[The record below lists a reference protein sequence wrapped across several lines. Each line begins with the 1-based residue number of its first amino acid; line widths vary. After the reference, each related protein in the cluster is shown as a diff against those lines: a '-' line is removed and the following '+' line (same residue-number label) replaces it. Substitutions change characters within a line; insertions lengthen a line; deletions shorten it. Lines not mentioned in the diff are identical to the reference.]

1 MSQQYA
7 PRKLKI
13 SGILAYPGISR
24 NGNLYTAKELEH
36 GDGVKVPFYDE
47 HEDFEEDADG
57 HPTGRILNLQPSGA
71 LNLHWNDDLQ
81 QLEYDGWVSSPRTI
95 NRIKN
100 GINKVSLAAE
110 PAYFEPGPDGTRVP
124 RGLRFFSASDVEKPG
139 LPLTTLNMAES
150 FRPKIMEYVVEGVNL
165 TVPDHVRGIV
175 LLESETFITSG
186 DLDDASR
193 EECDTVPKHD
203 AEESH
208 EPGETPDEA
217 PNATSTKL
225 TTPYEKEL
233 NSAARGRLANK
244 TFAVPP
250 KGDEE
255 DGKLP
260 LNDASHVAN
269 AIARFNQT
277 HFSSPEEKNTAR
289 AKIRA
294 AAKKFGV
301 EIGPDSPVAEESEAF
316 GSWPG
321 AGDSGTNPATTNLFH
336 KNQDPT
342 QPGYGLSTN
351 AGSGVMSDYGTVA
364 TRQEPQAPQG
374 VANQKANFQDPTRG
388 LADSTRGDGRIASA
402 VPDLGTPQVP
412 ATGPFVSTMP
422 YKGGQLARPIQALLN
437 NAGQTGERFVR
448 KIRES
453 ARANKSP
460 KARSRPMATR
470 LKEDSGEAEPAQD
483 SSVKQAAE
491 VADAPARATN
501 AGPQFTPYE
510 KLLNKV
516 SSGNASIQEMQ
527 KFAQMT
533 KKLKEEDLR
542 SDSFKGSQ
550 PGGMSPGMR
559 SVNHPIDG
567 NPIDEEEEDST
578 PADELA
584 GKEAREEEEA
594 GEIPVQKGPASSAA
608 NPSADG
614 RGRMAV
620 AVPTQEEEEEEEMRE
635 SLGYTRQEWRK
646 LPVSERAAARR
657 KYRME
662 RLAESGVKNPI
673 SIAKARESR
682 AFGEDVN
689 QQVVRAQ
696 LGESAVKIGFG
707 DQVFVPKGRTWAPM
721 TYESALDEMFRIASG
736 ESNRDSFRM
745 MVPTFKPPTMGIEGQ
760 GLREFNLAF
769 ESYRNSRIES
779 LSKGTRYVKEA
790 ISPST
795 TGFAS
800 GTEAMTPA
808 LVIPSQLPGLSRETV
823 LFTPLPQGYKQHEFQ
838 MTTASTFSATSYN
851 TDPGSTDPTLTAV
864 NITTAEYA
872 VEHQIAFSAERKGI
886 GPQLDA
892 FILGDRLGAL
902 YLDDQIVFGTVGSG
916 GIEAA
921 TIQSSNK
928 YFGDG
933 TVTAESSITSSMTM
947 AYKALSTVINTG
959 ITASGYSPDNL
970 VCFMHPKPFNDLL
983 NDSSIVRFLQN
994 PVASGDY
1001 RDALI
1006 ARGVI
1011 PLLNGSEIRR
1021 STLVK
1026 TGTGSPSTVTTYH
1039 TYVYKKGLSV
1049 AMAASRDLMI
1059 ETFRDIKLN
1068 STFTKSHIDYGAQV
1082 LHPNSIGVIYTA

>member
-1 MSQQYA
+1 MSLAQRIKNQPYT

-24 NGNLYTAKELEH
+24 NGNLYTARELQH
-36 GDGVKVPFYDE
+36 GDGVTVPFYDE

-57 HPTGRILNLQPSGA
+57 HPTGRILNKQPCGA

-81 QLEYDGWVSSPRTI
+81 QLEYDGWVNSPRTI
-95 NRIKN
+95 QRIRN
-100 GINKVSLAAE
+100 GVNKVSLAAE
-110 PAYFEPGPDGTRVP
+110 PQYFEPGPDGTRVP
-124 RGLRFFSASDVEKPG
+124 RGLRFFSASDVERPG
-139 LPLTTLNMAES
+139 LPLTTLNMAER
-150 FRPKIMEYVVEGVNL
+150 FQPNMLEYVVEGVNL
-165 TVPDHVRGIV
+165 TLPDRVRGIV
-175 LLESETFITSG
+175 LLESETFNSG
-186 DLDDASR
+186 GID
-193 EECDTVPKHD
+193 EECDTVPQHQAKETHK
-203 AEESH
+203 
-208 EPGETPDEA
+208 PGETPDEA
-217 PNATSTKL
+217 PNQTSKNSP
-225 TTPYEKEL
+225 TPYEKEL
-233 NSAARGRLANK
+233 DPDARDKLANK

-250 KGDEE
+250 EDDEQ

-260 LNDASHVAN
+260 LNDASHVRN

-277 HFSSPEEKNTAR
+277 HFASPEEKAR
-289 AKIRA
+289 AKSKIRA

-301 EIGPDSPVAEESEAF
+301 DVGPDSPVAEEGF

-321 AGDSGTNPATTNLFH
+321 GNDGTHPATTTNLFH
-336 KNQDPT
+336 KKPEDIE
-342 QPGYGLSTN
+342 PGYGLSTN
-351 AGSGVMSDYGTVA
+351 VGTGVMSDQGTVA

-374 VANQKANFQDPTRG
+374 VVNQKANFQDPTRG

-412 ATGPFVSTMP
+412 ATGPFVGTMP
-422 YKGGQLARPIQALLN
+422 YKGGQLARPIQAVLN
-437 NAGQTGERFVR
+437 SGEKFITRL
-448 KIRES
+448 RES
-453 ARANKSP
+453 ANKSP
-460 KARSRPMATR
+460 KTRGRAMATR
-470 LKEDSGEAEPAQD
+470 LKEDTGEAEPAQD
-483 SSVKQAAE
+483 SSTKQAAE

-516 SSGNASIQEMQ
+516 SSGRASIAEMQ
-527 KFAQMT
+527 QFAKMT
-533 KKLKEEDLR
+533 RQLKEEDLR
-542 SDSFKGSQ
+542 SDSFKGVQ
-550 PGGMSPGMR
+550 PGGSSPGMK
-559 SVNHPIDG
+559 SVNHPVDG
-567 NPIDEEEEDST
+567 NPIDEEDGEEQT
-578 PADELA
+578 AKA
-584 GKEAREEEEA
+584 EEEA
-594 GEIPVQKGPASSAA
+594 GVIPVHTGPAQSAA

-614 RGRMAV
+614 RARMAV
-620 AVPTQEEEEEEEMRE
+620 AGPTQEEEEEEEEGMRE
-635 SLGYTRQEWRK
+635 SLGYTKQEWRN
-646 LPVSERAAARR
+646 LSVSERAYARR
-657 KYRME
+657 QARQQ
-662 RLAESGVKNPI
+662 RLKESGVQNPI

-682 AFGEDVN
+682 AFGDDIN
-689 QQVVRAQ
+689 QQIVKSQ

-707 DQVFVPKGRTWAPM
+707 DQVFVPKGRTWAPIS
-721 TYESALDEMFRIASG
+721 YESALDEMFRIATG
-736 ESNRDSFRM
+736 ESTLNSYRM
-745 MVPTFKPPTMGIEGQ
+745 MVPTFRPPSLGVEGQ
-760 GLREFNLAF
+760 GLREFNMAF
-769 ESYRNSRIES
+769 ESYRNSRMEA

-790 ISPST
+790 ISPLTS
-795 TGFAS
+795 GFAS

-823 LFTPLPQGYKQHEFQ
+823 LFTPLPQGYQQHEFQ

-851 TDPGSTDPTLTAV
+851 TDPGPTDPTLTAV

-916 GIEAA
+916 GIEGA
-921 TIQSSNK
+921 TIQSSNQ

-933 TVTAESSITSSMTM
+933 TVSAESSITSSMTM

-959 ITASGYSPDNL
+959 ITASGYSPDNM

-983 NDSSIVRFLQN
+983 NDPSIVRFLQN

-1011 PLLNGSEIRR
+1011 PLLNGCEIRR

-1026 TGTGSPSTVTTYH
+1026 KGTGSPSTVTTYH
-1039 TYVYKKGLSV
+1039 TYVYKKGLSL

-1068 STFTKSHIDYGAQV
+1068 STFTKSHIDYGAKV